1 MSVSQCGAARPQ
13 LDEAASHCSGV
24 GMKLAFGTTGLV
36 GGPSRS
42 DGQQVLHA
50 PRMPNSELPTQR
62 ALCACYEKRTY
73 GRSVDML
80 SSTCSHRFL

>member
-50 PRMPNSELPTQR
+50 PRMLAELPTQR
-62 ALCACYEKRTY
+62 ALRIGWA
-73 GRSVDML
+73 
-80 SSTCSHRFL
+80 

>member
-50 PRMPNSELPTQR
+50 PRMLSELPTQR
-62 ALCACYEKRTY
+62 ALTVRYC
-73 GRSVDML
+73 VP
-80 SSTCSHRFL
+80 